1 MSRRAGSWSL
11 FPIVVWALTSCA
23 GQNPDYV
30 VTQRPP
36 DCDTDTRS
44 RLVRRGY
51 PENLEELL
59 WGNCTVNHTK
69 NMRGP
74 DFSRWLNASPPWNS
88 CDGPV
93 EIWFWVERDMLGEIS
108 RVHFCPDACTRLLEE
123 MRFQLKQDL
132 VCEPDAGM
140 PAGVGGAGGAGSL
153 PPVAGAGAPVAGT
166 PAITP

>member
-1 MSRRAGSWSL
+1 MSLRSGRWIL
-11 FPIVVWALTSCA
+11 LPVVVVLTWALASCA

-36 DCDTDTRS
+36 DCDPGS

-51 PENLEELL
+51 PENLEELFI
-59 WGNCTVNHTK
+59 GNCTVTHTK

-74 DFSRWLNASPPWNS
+74 DFSRWLNAVSPPWTS

-108 RVHFCPDACTRLLEE
+108 RVHFCPEACTRLLEE

-140 PAGVGGAGGAGSL
+140 PTGTGGAGGVL
-153 PPVAGAGAPVAGT
+153 PVAGATAAVAGT
-166 PAITP
+166 SAITP